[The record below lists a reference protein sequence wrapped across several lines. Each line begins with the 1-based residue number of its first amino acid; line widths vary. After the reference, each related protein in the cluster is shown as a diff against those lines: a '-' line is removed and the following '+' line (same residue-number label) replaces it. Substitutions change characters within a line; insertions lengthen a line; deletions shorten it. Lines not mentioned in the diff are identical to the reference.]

1 MSRSRGDGGPFVRR
15 SSQAGYSII
24 ELVITVGLILLVTTF
39 AFPQFVSYYQ
49 GARVRAAA
57 QTVSAVLNAAR
68 QQAIK
73 NNQTQVAV
81 CITSTT
87 ITLRQSNCSG
97 AIITVPGLTSASSN
111 IPVPDGIAL
120 TQTATVTFA
129 NLGNATSGA
138 TYTVRDT
145 ASNRTLSVVVA
156 TSGRITI
163 GP

>member
-73 NNQTQVAV
+73 NNPTQ
-81 CITSTT
+81 
-87 ITLRQSNCSG
+87 G